1 MDSIYSLVFIVFSI
15 MYVMVC
21 CYICQAFN
29 PRIGF
34 LTGGGTSIM
43 CSLLFDF
50 NSLEISIFFF
60 QLVSVEIY
68 MKFVVEE

>member
-1 MDSIYSLVFIVFSI
+1 MDSIYSLVFIVFSF

-50 NSLEISIFFF
+50 KSLPLIKKIIIIIASPDSMCF
-60 QLVSVEIY
+60 S
-68 MKFVVEE
+68 FV